1 MSKTVLVVGGSRG
14 IGAAVAKHF
23 HAKGDR
29 IYSVS
34 RSPSKAGEWIQADIS
49 TAQGICTIK
58 EAIGSTTLDAL
69 LFMGGV
75 WEKNA
80 FTSGYNFLESSDK
93 ETRFVMGVNAIAP
106 IELTRTLVENLAKA
120 DNPRAIYIGALSG
133 LDNLASAEVA
143 NTASKFA
150 LRGAIQA
157 LRIALKQKQIGFTL
171 INPGNVA
178 TEEVLLDI
186 EEGRFSQQT
195 PIPLRDIFST
205 IEWILGLSR
214 SVEVGDVNL
223 WQK

>member
-1 MSKTVLVVGGSRG
+1 
-14 IGAAVAKHF
+14 
-23 HAKGDR
+23 
-29 IYSVS
+29 
-34 RSPSKAGEWIQADIS
+34 
-49 TAQGICTIK
+49 
-58 EAIGSTTLDAL
+58 
-69 LFMGGV
+69 
-75 WEKNA
+75 
-80 FTSGYNFLESSDK
+80 
-93 ETRFVMGVNAIAP
+93 MGVNAIAP